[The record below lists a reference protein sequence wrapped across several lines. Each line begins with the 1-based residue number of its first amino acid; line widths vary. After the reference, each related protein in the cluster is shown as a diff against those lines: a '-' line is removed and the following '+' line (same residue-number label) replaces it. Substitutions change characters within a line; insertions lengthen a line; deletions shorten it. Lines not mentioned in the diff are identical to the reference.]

1 MKKLSNNDHK
11 ITNGISVSTKNEKNL
26 QKNRQKQKVTKHK
39 NELRNKF
46 KTYRNK
52 LNVIR
57 TASKTSWNTSI
68 KIKRKLIKYDMGMK
82 EIIDF
87 NKKSNHSISNIYI
100 NIK

>member
-1 MKKLSNNDHK
+1 MVFRFQQRMKIKL
-11 ITNGISVSTKNEKNL
+11 TEK
-26 QKNRQKQKVTKHK
+26 QTEQKVTKHK

-46 KTYRNK
+46 QTYRNK

-57 TASKTSWNTSI
+57 TASKTSWNTLI
-68 KIKRKLIKYDMGMK
+68 RIKRKLIKYDMGMK

-87 NKKSNHSISNIYI
+87 NEKSNHSITNIYI

>member
-1 MKKLSNNDHK
+1 MVFRFQQRIKIKL
-11 ITNGISVSTKNEKNL
+11 TEK
-26 QKNRQKQKVTKHK
+26 QAEKKVTKHN

-57 TASKTSWNTSI
+57 TASKTSWNTLI

-82 EIIDF
+82 EIMTL
-87 NKKSNHSISNIYI
+87 
-100 NIK
+100 IKNLIIQ

>member
-1 MKKLSNNDHK
+1 MKKLSNNDQK
-11 ITNGISVSTKNEKNL
+11 ITNGISVSTKNKN
-26 QKNRQKQKVTKHK
+26 KTYRKIGRKKVTKHK

-57 TASKTSWNTSI
+57 TASKTSWNTLI

-82 EIIDF
+82 EIMTL
-87 NKKSNHSISNIYI
+87 
-100 NIK
+100 IKNLIIQ

>member
-1 MKKLSNNDHK
+1 MGFRFQQRMKIKL
-11 ITNGISVSTKNEKNL
+11 TEK
-26 QKNRQKQKVTKHK
+26 QAKQKVTKHK

-57 TASKTSWNTSI
+57 TASKTSWNTLI
-68 KIKRKLIKYDMGMK
+68 KIKRKLIKYDTGMK

-100 NIK
+100 NIKQKIIQIRSFAN